1 MAQITGPGGD
11 GSRNLF
17 WENSVPC
24 AVGGS
29 TGCKTP
35 WLFLLALAAAVLT
48 GKKKSGR

>member
-11 GSRNLF
+11 GSRNLY

-24 AVGGS
+24 DAGG

-35 WLFLLALAAAVLT
+35 WLFLAALVAAVMV
-48 GKKKSGR
+48 GKKKGRR